1 MLEIVIPG
9 DTTLGLQHLV
19 LDYNG
24 TLACDGAIADIVPA
38 NRRGPPMGFSMPL
51 TGYSGSIYNRKE
63 HPVPSTG
70 GQL

>member
-24 TLACDGAIADIVPA
+24 TLACDGELLAGVKPRLDASLSADMTYEGARFAVPLFI
-38 NRRGPPMGFSMPL
+38 G
-51 TGYSGSIYNRKE
+51 I
-63 HPVPSTG
+63 
-70 GQL
+70 